1 MTQVL
6 VPLAEGCE
14 ELEAVTIIDL
24 LRRAGIEVITASLTD
39 ELTLTA
45 SRQTRLVADYLLDEV
60 INREF
65 DMVILPG
72 GQPGTLHLIEDA
84 RITQLLKQHFD
95 TGKWLCAICAAPSVF
110 AHAGLLDNVTIT
122 YYPGTIDPS
131 AWPAFS
137 HSQAAIVIDPPFI
150 TSRSPG
156 TAIEFALTLI
166 SQLKGE
172 AVKNKVKLD
181 LKMEP

>member
-24 LRRAGIEVITASLTD
+24 LRRADIEVITVSLTD

-60 INREF
+60 INCEF

-72 GQPGTLHLIEDA
+72 G
-84 RITQLLKQHFD
+84 
-95 TGKWLCAICAAPSVF
+95 
-110 AHAGLLDNVTIT
+110 
-122 YYPGTIDPS
+122 
-131 AWPAFS
+131 
-137 HSQAAIVIDPPFI
+137 
-150 TSRSPG
+150 
-156 TAIEFALTLI
+156 
-166 SQLKGE
+166 
-172 AVKNKVKLD
+172 
-181 LKMEP
+181 